1 MVSLFKLIWFHRPW
15 LQSIRKGKM
24 CFLNLC
30 AVRREACWVFGPP
43 WWLKQVS
50 TEAQTLFY
58 YPENAELYLNLVC
71 LAQWVLS
78 SWEYL
83 LRRLQVQF
91 PLCPYNIY
99 NYIIRIYLY
108 KKNEQCHHHSNLS
121 VPVPPSVAWN
131 PVSRNCQP
139 IPASLL
145 FPHGLS
151 VRVPSGLIN
160 TDDNFVLNES

>member
-108 KKNEQCHHHSNLS
+108 QKKMNNVITILTCLS
-121 VPVPPSVAWN
+121 
-131 PVSRNCQP
+131 QFH
-139 IPASLL
+139 PASPETLYPGTASPSL
-145 FPHGLS
+145 PPCYSLMACLSGFP
-151 VRVPSGLIN
+151 R
-160 TDDNFVLNES
+160 D